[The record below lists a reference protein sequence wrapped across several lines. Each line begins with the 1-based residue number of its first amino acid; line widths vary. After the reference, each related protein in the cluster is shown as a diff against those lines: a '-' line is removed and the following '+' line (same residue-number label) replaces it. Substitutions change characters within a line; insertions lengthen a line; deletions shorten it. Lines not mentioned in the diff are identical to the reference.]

1 MRKKFIVCLT
11 ALVVAVAMMPASAFA
26 ASKAKMS
33 TYQVIKSGNTV
44 YCAGEGDSIYK
55 VRVKDGKVKDANKIL
70 KADFVMGDYSY
81 VWGMKKK
88 GGYLYYAMGS
98 EGTWSVLYR
107 ISTSGGKPKMLAE
120 NPGCFTI
127 KKNKLYVELYDED
140 QDKTRYRVMN
150 LNGKNKK
157 KTSVHPV
164 NTMKESNAKGYSVK
178 YKESGK
184 YIKTYLKTPKGS
196 FYLGKSRYE

>member
-1 MRKKFIVCLT
+1 MRKKVIVCLT
-11 ALVVAVAMMPASAFA
+11 VLVVAVAMMPASAFA

-55 VRVKDGKVKDANKIL
+55 VKVKDGKVTGKKRIL
-70 KADFVMGDYSY
+70 KGDFAMGDYSY

-88 GGYLYYAMGS
+88 GGYLYYVMGS
-98 EGTWSVLYR
+98 EGTWSELRR
-107 ISTSGGKPKMLAE
+107 ISTSGGKSKKLAE
-120 NPGCFTI
+120 NPGSFAI
-127 KKNKLYVELYDED
+127 KKNKLYVELWDEMND
-140 QDKTRYRVMN
+140 TVKYRVMK

-164 NTMKESNAKGYSVK
+164 TKKKETNAKGYSVK

-196 FYLGKSRYE
+196 FYLGKSRCE